1 MGNGKTYNRSL
12 LGFLLSADLIAGFF
26 AFSIGFKTNILNGEG
41 GLLTWFIFSEIL
53 WISLFALSNLYDTR
67 ATLSRFEEI
76 LSIVPT
82 VYFTL
87 IFIITGQVM
96 NLYLLPFELKQILV
110 YGFILSGFLILGRIL
125 IHTIQKLLL
134 KQNIGLKKAVIL
146 GINRR
151 GIDVYDKLQTSY
163 HHGLAIAG
171 FVQANDDPDISKNS
185 EQNFD
190 ILGSEQTI
198 NQIITKNQIDDVIIA
213 LDKPSPERIMDTIM
227 NVNGHPVSMKI
238 LPDMYEVV
246 TGLARTNQLVGV
258 PLIDVNLNLDTLYS
272 KHLKRIID
280 IFIGTISLISIF
292 PFWILI
298 ALGIKI
304 DSKGPILYNQE
315 RIGMDG
321 KKFLINKFRT
331 MILNA
336 ENDTGPVWA
345 GKDDSRITP
354 FGKFLRRFHL
364 DETPQL
370 INIIFGDMASI
381 GPRPE
386 RPYFIERLEKKYPF
400 YKRRLKIRPG
410 VSGWA
415 QIKQPYDEKYEDV
428 HQKLKYDF
436 FYIENL
442 SFRLDLKILL
452 GTFWVTIFG
461 HSR

>member
-67 ATLSRFEEI
+67 APLSRFEEI

-146 GINRR
+146 GVNRR

-171 FVQANDDPDISKNS
+171 FVQANDDPDISKHSGHNI
-185 EQNFD
+185 D

-354 FGKFLRRFHL
+354 FRKFLRRFHL

>member
-26 AFSIGFKTNILNGEG
+26 AFSIGFKVNILNGEA

-146 GINRR
+146 GVNRR

-171 FVQANDDPDISKNS
+171 FVQANDDPDISKHSGHNI
-185 EQNFD
+185 D

-304 DSKGPILYNQE
+304 DSKGPILYKQE

-321 KKFLINKFRT
+321 EKFLINKFRT
-331 MILNA
+331 MVLNA
-336 ENDTGPVWA
+336 EDDTGPVWS
-345 GKDDSRITP
+345 GKDDSRITS
-354 FGKFLRRFHL
+354 FGSFLRRFHL

>member
-12 LGFLLSADLIAGFF
+12 FGFLLIADLIAGFF
-26 AFSIGFKTNILNGEG
+26 AFSMGLKINILNVEA

-110 YGFILSGFLILGRIL
+110 YGFILSGFFILGRIL

-146 GINRR
+146 GVNRR

-171 FVQANDDPDISKNS
+171 FVQANDDPDISKHSGHNI
-185 EQNFD
+185 D

-304 DSKGPILYNQE
+304 DSKGPILYKQE

-321 KKFLINKFRT
+321 EKFLINKFRT
-331 MILNA
+331 MVLNA
-336 ENDTGPVWA
+336 EDDTGPVWS
-345 GKDDSRITP
+345 GKDDSRITS
-354 FGKFLRRFHL
+354 FGSFLRRFHL

>member
-12 LGFLLSADLIAGFF
+12 VGFLLSADLIAGFF
-26 AFSIGFKTNILNGEG
+26 AFSMGFKVNILNGEA

-146 GINRR
+146 GVNRR

-280 IFIGTISLISIF
+280 IFIATISLISIF

-304 DSKGPILYNQE
+304 DSKGPILYKQE

-321 KKFLINKFRT
+321 EKFLINKFRT
-331 MILNA
+331 MVLNA
-336 ENDTGPVWA
+336 EDDTGPVWS
-345 GKDDSRITP
+345 GKDDSRITS
-354 FGKFLRRFHL
+354 FGSFLRRFHL

>member
-146 GINRR
+146 GVNRR

-198 NQIITKNQIDDVIIA
+198 NQIITKNQIVDVIIA

>member
-146 GINRR
+146 GVNRR

>member
-146 GINRR
+146 GVNRR

-280 IFIGTISLISIF
+280 IF
-292 PFWILI
+292 
-298 ALGIKI
+298 
-304 DSKGPILYNQE
+304 
-315 RIGMDG
+315 
-321 KKFLINKFRT
+321 
-331 MILNA
+331 
-336 ENDTGPVWA
+336 
-345 GKDDSRITP
+345 
-354 FGKFLRRFHL
+354 
-364 DETPQL
+364 
-370 INIIFGDMASI
+370 
-381 GPRPE
+381 
-386 RPYFIERLEKKYPF
+386 
-400 YKRRLKIRPG
+400 
-410 VSGWA
+410 
-415 QIKQPYDEKYEDV
+415 
-428 HQKLKYDF
+428 
-436 FYIENL
+436 
-442 SFRLDLKILL
+442 
-452 GTFWVTIFG
+452 
-461 HSR
+461 

>member
-12 LGFLLSADLIAGFF
+12 VGFLLSADLIAGFF
-26 AFSIGFKTNILNGEG
+26 AFFIGFKVNILNGEA
-41 GLLTWFIFSEIL
+41 GLLTWFIFAEIL
-53 WISLFALSNLYDTR
+53 WISLFTLSNLYDTR

-76 LSIVPT
+76 LRIVPT

-146 GINRR
+146 GVNRR

-171 FVQANDDPDISKNS
+171 FVQANDDPDISKHSGHNI
-185 EQNFD
+185 D

-280 IFIGTISLISIF
+280 IFIGIISLISIF

-304 DSKGPILYNQE
+304 DSKGPILYKQE

-321 KKFLINKFRT
+321 EKFLINKFRT
-331 MILNA
+331 MVLNA
-336 ENDTGPVWA
+336 EDDTGPVWS
-345 GKDDSRITP
+345 GKDDSRITS
-354 FGKFLRRFHL
+354 FGSFLRRFHL

>member
-1 MGNGKTYNRSL
+1 MVNGKIYNRSL
-12 LGFLLSADLIAGFF
+12 FGFLLIADLIAGFF
-26 AFSIGFKTNILNGEG
+26 AFSMGLKINILNVEA

-76 LSIVPT
+76 LRIVPT

-146 GINRR
+146 GVNRR

-171 FVQANDDPDISKNS
+171 FVQANDDPDISKHSGHNI
-185 EQNFD
+185 D

-280 IFIGTISLISIF
+280 IFIGIISLISIF

-304 DSKGPILYNQE
+304 DSKGPILYKQE

-321 KKFLINKFRT
+321 EKFLINKFRT
-331 MILNA
+331 MVLNA
-336 ENDTGPVWA
+336 EDDTGPVWS
-345 GKDDSRITP
+345 GKDDSRITL

-370 INIIFGDMASI
+370 INIIYGDMASI

>member
-1 MGNGKTYNRSL
+1 M
-12 LGFLLSADLIAGFF
+12 
-26 AFSIGFKTNILNGEG
+26 NGEG

-146 GINRR
+146 GVNRR

-171 FVQANDDPDISKNS
+171 FVQANDDPDISKHS
-185 EQNFD
+185 GQNFD

>member
-12 LGFLLSADLIAGFF
+12 VGFLLSADLIAGFF
-26 AFSIGFKTNILNGEG
+26 AFFIGFKVNILNGEA
-41 GLLTWFIFSEIL
+41 GLLTWFIFAEIL
-53 WISLFALSNLYDTR
+53 WISLFTLSNLYDTR

-146 GINRR
+146 GVNRR

-171 FVQANDDPDISKNS
+171 FVQANDDPDISKHSGHNI
-185 EQNFD
+185 D

-280 IFIGTISLISIF
+280 IFIATISLISIF

-304 DSKGPILYNQE
+304 DSKGPILYKQE

-321 KKFLINKFRT
+321 EKFLINKFRT
-331 MILNA
+331 MVLNA
-336 ENDTGPVWA
+336 EDDTGPVWS
-345 GKDDSRITP
+345 GKDDSRITS
-354 FGKFLRRFHL
+354 FGSFLRRFHL

>member
-76 LSIVPT
+76 LRIVPT

-146 GINRR
+146 GVNRR

-171 FVQANDDPDISKNS
+171 FVQANDDPDISKHS
-185 EQNFD
+185 GQNFD

-198 NQIITKNQIDDVIIA
+198 NQIITKNQIVDVIIA

>member
-53 WISLFALSNLYDTR
+53 RISLFALSNLYDTR

-171 FVQANDDPDISKNS
+171 FVQANDDPDISKHS
-185 EQNFD
+185 GQNFD

-198 NQIITKNQIDDVIIA
+198 NQIITKNQIVDVIIA

-331 MILNA
+331 MVLNA
-336 ENDTGPVWA
+336 EDDTGPVWA

>member
-171 FVQANDDPDISKNS
+171 FVQANDDPDISKHS
-185 EQNFD
+185 GQNFD

>member
-12 LGFLLSADLIAGFF
+12 VGFLLSADLIAGFF
-26 AFSIGFKTNILNGEG
+26 AFSIGFKVNILNGEA
-41 GLLTWFIFSEIL
+41 GLLTWFIFFEIL
-53 WISLFALSNLYDTR
+53 WILLFALSNLYDTR

-76 LSIVPT
+76 LRIVPT

-146 GINRR
+146 GVNRR

-171 FVQANDDPDISKNS
+171 FVQANDDPDISKHSGHNI
-185 EQNFD
+185 D

-280 IFIGTISLISIF
+280 IFIGIISLISIF

-304 DSKGPILYNQE
+304 DSKGPILYKQE

-321 KKFLINKFRT
+321 EKFLINKFRT
-331 MILNA
+331 MVLNA
-336 ENDTGPVWA
+336 EDDTGPVWS
-345 GKDDSRITP
+345 GKDDSRITS
-354 FGKFLRRFHL
+354 FGSFLRRFHL

>member
-12 LGFLLSADLIAGFF
+12 FGFLLIADLIAGFF
-26 AFSIGFKTNILNGEG
+26 AFSMGLKINILNVEA
-41 GLLTWFIFSEIL
+41 GLLTWFIFAEIL
-53 WISLFALSNLYDTR
+53 WISLFTLSNLYDTR

-146 GINRR
+146 GVNRR

-280 IFIGTISLISIF
+280 IFIGIISLISIF

-304 DSKGPILYNQE
+304 DSKGPILYKQE

-331 MILNA
+331 MVLNA
-336 ENDTGPVWA
+336 EDDTGPVWS
-345 GKDDSRITP
+345 GKNDSRITS
-354 FGKFLRRFHL
+354 FGSFLRRFHL

>member
-1 MGNGKTYNRSL
+1 MINGKTYNRSL

-26 AFSIGFKTNILNGEG
+26 AFFIGFKVNILNGEA

-76 LSIVPT
+76 LRIVPT

-146 GINRR
+146 GVNRR

-280 IFIGTISLISIF
+280 IFIATISLISIF

-304 DSKGPILYNQE
+304 DSKGPILYKQE

-321 KKFLINKFRT
+321 EKFLINKFRT
-331 MILNA
+331 MVLNA
-336 ENDTGPVWA
+336 EDDTGPVWS
-345 GKDDSRITP
+345 GKDDSRITS
-354 FGKFLRRFHL
+354 FGSFLRRFHL

>member
-26 AFSIGFKTNILNGEG
+26 AFSMGFKVNILNGEA
-41 GLLTWFIFSEIL
+41 GLLTWFIFFEIL

-76 LSIVPT
+76 LRIVPT

-146 GINRR
+146 GVNRR

-171 FVQANDDPDISKNS
+171 FVQANDDPDISKHSGHNI
-185 EQNFD
+185 D

-280 IFIGTISLISIF
+280 IFIATISLISIF

-304 DSKGPILYNQE
+304 DSKGPILYKQE

-321 KKFLINKFRT
+321 EKFLINKFRT
-331 MILNA
+331 MVLNA
-336 ENDTGPVWA
+336 EDDTGPVWS
-345 GKDDSRITP
+345 GKDDSRITS
-354 FGKFLRRFHL
+354 FGSFLRRFHL

>member
-12 LGFLLSADLIAGFF
+12 FGFLLSADLISGFF
-26 AFSIGFKTNILNGEG
+26 AFSIGFKTNILNGEA
-41 GLLTWFIFSEIL
+41 GLLTWFIFFEIL

-76 LSIVPT
+76 LRIVPT

-146 GINRR
+146 GVNRR

-304 DSKGPILYNQE
+304 DSKGPILYKQE

-321 KKFLINKFRT
+321 EKFLINKFRT
-331 MILNA
+331 MVLNA
-336 ENDTGPVWA
+336 EDDTGPVWS
-345 GKDDSRITP
+345 GKDDSRITS
-354 FGKFLRRFHL
+354 FGSFLRRFHL

>member
-26 AFSIGFKTNILNGEG
+26 AFSMGFKVNILNGEA

-76 LSIVPT
+76 LRIVPT

-146 GINRR
+146 GVNRR

-280 IFIGTISLISIF
+280 IFIATISLISIF

-304 DSKGPILYNQE
+304 DSKGPILYKQE

-321 KKFLINKFRT
+321 EKFLINKFRT
-331 MILNA
+331 MVLNA
-336 ENDTGPVWA
+336 EDDTGPVWS
-345 GKDDSRITP
+345 GKDDSRITL

>member
-1 MGNGKTYNRSL
+1 MINGKTYNRSL

-146 GINRR
+146 GVNRR

-304 DSKGPILYNQE
+304 DSKGPILYKQE

-321 KKFLINKFRT
+321 EKFLINKFRT
-331 MILNA
+331 MVLNA
-336 ENDTGPVWA
+336 EDDTGPVWS
-345 GKDDSRITP
+345 GKDDSRITS
-354 FGKFLRRFHL
+354 FGSFLRRFHL

>member
-1 MGNGKTYNRSL
+1 
-12 LGFLLSADLIAGFF
+12 
-26 AFSIGFKTNILNGEG
+26 
-41 GLLTWFIFSEIL
+41 
-53 WISLFALSNLYDTR
+53 
-67 ATLSRFEEI
+67 
-76 LSIVPT
+76 
-82 VYFTL
+82 
-87 IFIITGQVM
+87 
-96 NLYLLPFELKQILV
+96 
-110 YGFILSGFLILGRIL
+110 
-125 IHTIQKLLL
+125 
-134 KQNIGLKKAVIL
+134 VIL
-146 GINRR
+146 GVNRR

-304 DSKGPILYNQE
+304 DSKGPILYKQE

-331 MILNA
+331 MVLNA
-336 ENDTGPVWA
+336 EDDTGPVWS
-345 GKDDSRITP
+345 GKDDSRITS
-354 FGKFLRRFHL
+354 FGSFLRRFHL

>member
-171 FVQANDDPDISKNS
+171 FVQANDDPDISKHS
-185 EQNFD
+185 GQNFD

-198 NQIITKNQIDDVIIA
+198 NQIITKNQIVDVIIA

>member
-12 LGFLLSADLIAGFF
+12 VGFLLSADLIAGFF
-26 AFSIGFKTNILNGEG
+26 AFFIGFKVNILNGEA
-41 GLLTWFIFSEIL
+41 GLLTWFIFFEIL

-146 GINRR
+146 GVNRR

-171 FVQANDDPDISKNS
+171 FVQANDDPDISKHSGHNI
-185 EQNFD
+185 D

-280 IFIGTISLISIF
+280 IFIATISLISIF

-304 DSKGPILYNQE
+304 DSKGPILYKQE

-321 KKFLINKFRT
+321 EKFLINKFRT
-331 MILNA
+331 MVLNA
-336 ENDTGPVWA
+336 EDDTGPVWS
-345 GKDDSRITP
+345 GKDDSRITS
-354 FGKFLRRFHL
+354 FGSFLRRFHL

-370 INIIFGDMASI
+370 INIIFGDTASI

>member
-12 LGFLLSADLIAGFF
+12 VGFLLSADLIAGFF
-26 AFSIGFKTNILNGEG
+26 AFFIGFKVNILNGEA
-41 GLLTWFIFSEIL
+41 GLLTWFIFFEIL

-76 LSIVPT
+76 LRIVPT

-146 GINRR
+146 GVNRR

-171 FVQANDDPDISKNS
+171 FVQANDDPDISKHSGHNI
-185 EQNFD
+185 D

-280 IFIGTISLISIF
+280 IFIATISLISIF

-304 DSKGPILYNQE
+304 DSKGPILYKQE

-321 KKFLINKFRT
+321 EKFLINKFRT
-331 MILNA
+331 MVLNA
-336 ENDTGPVWA
+336 EDDTGPVWS
-345 GKDDSRITP
+345 GKDDSRITS
-354 FGKFLRRFHL
+354 FGSFLRRFHL

>member
-1 MGNGKTYNRSL
+1 MVNGITYNRSL
-12 LGFLLSADLIAGFF
+12 VGFLLGADLIAGFL
-26 AFSIGFKTNILNGEG
+26 AFSMGFKVNILNGEA

-53 WISLFALSNLYDTR
+53 WISLFTLSNLYDTR

-76 LSIVPT
+76 LRIVPT

-87 IFIITGQVM
+87 IFIMTGQVM
-96 NLYLLPFELKQILV
+96 NVYLIPFDFKQILV
-110 YGFILSGFLILGRIL
+110 YGFIFSGFLILGRIL

-134 KQNIGLKKAVIL
+134 KQNIGMRKAVIL
-146 GINRR
+146 GVNRR
-151 GIDVYDKLQTSY
+151 GLDVYEKLQQSY
-163 HHGLAIAG
+163 HHGLTVTG
-171 FVQANDDPDISKNS
+171 FVKAKDDPILS
-185 EQNFD
+185 ESQGVPEK
-190 ILGSEQTI
+190 ILGNEKSI
-198 NQIITKNQIDDVIIA
+198 NEVIYEEKIDDVIIA
-213 LDKPSPERIMDTIM
+213 LDKPSSERIMDTIM
-227 NVNGHPVSMKI
+227 SVNGHPVSMKI

-258 PLIDVNLNLDTLYS
+258 PLIDVNLNLDTFYS
-272 KHLKRIID
+272 KHLKRIFD
-280 IFIGTISLISIF
+280 ILISTISLISIF

-304 DSKGPILYNQE
+304 DSKGPIFYEQE
-315 RIGMDG
+315 RIGRNG
-321 KKFLINKFRT
+321 KKFFIKKFRT
-331 MILNA
+331 MVSNA
-336 ENDTGPVWA
+336 EDDTGPIWS
-345 GKDDSRITP
+345 GKNDDRITA

-370 INIIFGDMASI
+370 INIIYGDMATI

-400 YKRRLKIRPG
+400 YNRRLKIRPG

-436 FYIENL
+436 YYIENL

-461 HSR
+461 HTR

>member
-146 GINRR
+146 GVNRR

-331 MILNA
+331 MVLNA
-336 ENDTGPVWA
+336 EDDTGPVWA

>member
-12 LGFLLSADLIAGFF
+12 FGFLLIADLIAGFF
-26 AFSIGFKTNILNGEG
+26 AFSMGLKINILNVEA

-76 LSIVPT
+76 LRIVPT

-146 GINRR
+146 GVNRR

-171 FVQANDDPDISKNS
+171 FVQANDDPDISKHSGHNI
-185 EQNFD
+185 D

-280 IFIGTISLISIF
+280 IFIATISLISIF

-304 DSKGPILYNQE
+304 DSKGPILYKQE

-321 KKFLINKFRT
+321 EKFLINKFRT
-331 MILNA
+331 MVLNA
-336 ENDTGPVWA
+336 EDDTGPVWS
-345 GKDDSRITP
+345 GKDDSRITS
-354 FGKFLRRFHL
+354 FGSFLRRFHL

>member
-198 NQIITKNQIDDVIIA
+198 NQIITKNQIVDVIIA

-304 DSKGPILYNQE
+304 DSKGPILYKQE

-321 KKFLINKFRT
+321 EKFLINKFRT
-331 MILNA
+331 MVLNA
-336 ENDTGPVWA
+336 EDDTGPVWA

>member
-146 GINRR
+146 GVNRR

-171 FVQANDDPDISKNS
+171 FVQANDDPDISKHSGHNI
-185 EQNFD
+185 D

>member
-146 GINRR
+146 GVNRR

-185 EQNFD
+185 GQNFD

>member
-26 AFSIGFKTNILNGEG
+26 AFSIGLKTNILNGEG

-280 IFIGTISLISIF
+280 IFIATISLISIF

-304 DSKGPILYNQE
+304 DSKGPILYKQE

-321 KKFLINKFRT
+321 EKFLINKFRT
-331 MILNA
+331 MVLNA
-336 ENDTGPVWA
+336 EDDTGPVWS
-345 GKDDSRITP
+345 GKDDSRITS
-354 FGKFLRRFHL
+354 FGSFLRRFHL

>member
-12 LGFLLSADLIAGFF
+12 VGLLLSADLIAGFF
-26 AFSIGFKTNILNGEG
+26 AFSIGFKVNILNGEAD
-41 GLLTWFIFSEIL
+41 LLTWFIFSEIL

-76 LSIVPT
+76 LRIVPT

-146 GINRR
+146 GVNRR

-304 DSKGPILYNQE
+304 DSKGPILYKQE

-331 MILNA
+331 MVLNA
-336 ENDTGPVWA
+336 EDDTGPVWS
-345 GKDDSRITP
+345 GKDDSRITS
-354 FGKFLRRFHL
+354 FGSFLRRFHL

>member
-12 LGFLLSADLIAGFF
+12 VGFLLSADLIAGFF

-76 LSIVPT
+76 LRIVPT

-146 GINRR
+146 GVNRR

-304 DSKGPILYNQE
+304 DSKGPILYKQE

-331 MILNA
+331 MVLNA
-336 ENDTGPVWA
+336 EDDTGPVWS
-345 GKDDSRITP
+345 GKDDSRITL

>member
-134 KQNIGLKKAVIL
+134 KQNIGMRKAVIL
-146 GINRR
+146 GVNRR

>member
-26 AFSIGFKTNILNGEG
+26 AFSIGFKVNILNGEA

-76 LSIVPT
+76 LRIVPT

-146 GINRR
+146 GVNRR

-171 FVQANDDPDISKNS
+171 FVQANDDPDISKHSGHNI
-185 EQNFD
+185 D

-280 IFIGTISLISIF
+280 IFIATISLISIF

-304 DSKGPILYNQE
+304 DSKGPILYKQE

-321 KKFLINKFRT
+321 EKFLINKFRT
-331 MILNA
+331 MVLNA
-336 ENDTGPVWA
+336 EDDTGPVWS
-345 GKDDSRITP
+345 GKDDSRITS
-354 FGKFLRRFHL
+354 FGSFLRRFHL

>member
-1 MGNGKTYNRSL
+1 MINGKIYNRSL
-12 LGFLLSADLIAGFF
+12 VGFLLGADLISGYL
-26 AFSIGFKTNILNGEG
+26 AFSFGFKVNILNDDSV
-41 GLLTWFIFSEIL
+41 LLSWFIFSEIL

-76 LSIVPT
+76 LRIVPT

-87 IFIITGQVM
+87 IFLITGQVM
-96 NLYLLPFELKQILV
+96 NVYLLPFSFKQILV
-110 YGFILSGFLILGRIL
+110 YGFIFSGFLIFGRIL
-125 IHTIQKLLL
+125 IHTIQKFLL
-134 KQNIGLKKAVIL
+134 KQNIGLRKAVIL
-146 GINRR
+146 GVNRR
-151 GIDVYDKLQTSY
+151 GLDVYEKLQDSY
-163 HHGLAIAG
+163 HHGLSIAG
-171 FVQANDDPDISKNS
+171 FITAKDDPLKSQEIGVPENIIGNEKS
-185 EQNFD
+185 
-190 ILGSEQTI
+190 I
-198 NQIITKNQIDDVIIA
+198 NEVIADMKIDDVIIA

-227 NVNGHPVSMKI
+227 SVNGNPVSMKI

-258 PLIDVNLNLDTLYS
+258 PLIDVNLNLDTFYS

-280 IFIGTISLISIF
+280 IFVSTISLICAF
-292 PFWILI
+292 PFWLLI

-304 DSKGPILYNQE
+304 NSKGPVFYEQE
-315 RIGMDG
+315 RIGMNG
-321 KKFLINKFRT
+321 KKFFIKKFRT
-331 MILNA
+331 MVSNA
-336 ENDTGPVWA
+336 EQETGPVWS
-345 GKDDSRITP
+345 GKDDTRITT

-370 INIIFGDMASI
+370 INIILGDMATI

-400 YKRRLKIRPG
+400 YHRRLKIRPG

-436 FYIENL
+436 YYIENL

-452 GTFWVTIFG
+452 GTFWVTFFG

>member
-12 LGFLLSADLIAGFF
+12 LGFLLIADLIAGFF
-26 AFSIGFKTNILNGEG
+26 AFSMGLKINILNVEA

-76 LSIVPT
+76 LRIVPT

-87 IFIITGQVM
+87 IFVITGQVM

-146 GINRR
+146 GVNRR

-171 FVQANDDPDISKNS
+171 FVQANDDPDISKHSGHNI
-185 EQNFD
+185 D

-304 DSKGPILYNQE
+304 DSKGPILYKQE

-321 KKFLINKFRT
+321 EKFLINKFRT
-331 MILNA
+331 MVLNA
-336 ENDTGPVWA
+336 EDDTGPVWS
-345 GKDDSRITP
+345 GKDDSRITL